1 MERISSRST
10 WIGKVIFP
18 IFWFGGMGIFVVLI
32 LLKKASEGGPPL
44 IAIIA
49 PIFLSV
55 YGYFM
60 MKNLVWDLADEV
72 LDAGDALVV
81 RFGNE
86 SDRIPLANIMNVS
99 CSYMMSPARVTL
111 TLREGG
117 RFGSE
122 VSFALS
128 RPFSFNPFAKSRVI
142 GELIHRVDAARRA
155 CK

>member
-60 MKNLVWDLADEV
+60 MKNLVWDLADGFWTPAM
-72 LDAGDALVV
+72 LWSCALET
-81 RFGNE
+81 RAIEFHL
-86 SDRIPLANIMNVS
+86 R
-99 CSYMMSPARVTL
+99 TL
-111 TLREGG
+111 
-117 RFGSE
+117 
-122 VSFALS
+122 
-128 RPFSFNPFAKSRVI
+128 
-142 GELIHRVDAARRA
+142 
-155 CK
+155 